1 MSTKLNSQQLS
12 DVVIESLVL
21 ASALLERFET
31 MDQNGLFVQRAKQSV
46 RTALPHLEQYVSK
59 LIKPADEDEID
70 HFKKGA
76 TVVHELSVR
85 VEKALGMDN
94 ILDISNRKQYL
105 KEFIEETTLFPIQK
119 TELYEKIRNSGIL
132 DY

>member
-1 MSTKLNSQQLS
+1 
-12 DVVIESLVL
+12 
-21 ASALLERFET
+21 
-31 MDQNGLFVQRAKQSV
+31 MDQNGLFVQRAKQSI
-46 RTALPHLEQYVSK
+46 RTAIPHIEEYVSK
-59 LIKPADEDEID
+59 LITPKEENEID

-76 TVVHELSVR
+76 TVVNELSAR
-85 VEKALGMDN
+85 VEKALGMNN

-105 KEFIEETTLFPIQK
+105 KEFIEETTLFPVQK

>member
-1 MSTKLNSQQLS
+1 MKLTSEELS

-46 RTALPHLEQYVSK
+46 RTALPHIEEYVSK
-59 LIKPADEDEID
+59 LITAKEADEEE
-70 HFKKGA
+70 HYKKGA
-76 TVVHELSVR
+76 TVVHELSSR
-85 VEKALGMDN
+85 VEKALGMEN

-105 KEFIEETTLFPIQK
+105 KEFIEDTALFPVQK
-119 TELYEKIRNSGIL
+119 TELYEKIRDSGIL
-132 DY
+132 NY

>member
-1 MSTKLNSQQLS
+1 MSTKLNSQELS

-46 RTALPHLEQYVSK
+46 RTALPHLEQYVGK
-59 LIKPADEDEID
+59 LIKPADEDEVD

-76 TVVHELSVR
+76 TVVHELSAR
-85 VEKALGMDN
+85 VEKALGMEN

-119 TELYEKIRNSGIL
+119 TQLYEKIRDSGIL
-132 DY
+132 NY

>member
-1 MSTKLNSQQLS
+1 MSAKLNSQELS

-59 LIKPADEDEID
+59 LIKPADEDEVD

-76 TVVHELSVR
+76 TVVHELSSR
-85 VEKALGMDN
+85 VEKALGMEN

-119 TELYEKIRNSGIL
+119 TELYEKIRDSGIL
-132 DY
+132 NY

>member
-1 MSTKLNSQQLS
+1 MKLTSSELS

-31 MDQNGLFVQRAKQSV
+31 MDQNGLFVQRAKNSV

-59 LIKPADEDEID
+59 LITPADEDEVD
-70 HFKKGA
+70 HFKKGG
-76 TVVHELSVR
+76 TVVAELSNR
-85 VEKALGMDN
+85 VEKALGMEN

-105 KEFIEETTLFPIQK
+105 KEFIDDTALFPVQK
-119 TELYEKIRNSGIL
+119 TELYEKIRDSGIL
-132 DY
+132 NY

>member
-1 MSTKLNSQQLS
+1 MSVKLNSQELS
-12 DVVIESLVL
+12 DVIIESLVL

-31 MDQNGLFVQRAKQSV
+31 MDQNGLFVQRAKQSI
-46 RTALPHLEQYVSK
+46 RTAIPHIEEYVSK
-59 LIKPADEDEID
+59 LITPKEENEID

-76 TVVHELSVR
+76 TVVNELSAR
-85 VEKALGMDN
+85 VEKALGMNN

-105 KEFIEETTLFPIQK
+105 KEFIEETTLFPVQK

>member
-1 MSTKLNSQQLS
+1 MSKLTSEELS

-31 MDQNGLFVQRAKQSV
+31 MDENGLFVQRAKNSV

-59 LIKPADEDEID
+59 LIKPADEDEVD

-76 TVVHELSVR
+76 TVVHELSAR
-85 VEKALGMDN
+85 VEKALKTEN
-94 ILDISNRKQYL
+94 ILDISNRKDYL
-105 KEFIEETTLFPIQK
+105 LEFIDETTLSATEK
-119 TELYEKIRNSGIL
+119 VELYEKIRDSGIL
-132 DY
+132 NY

>member
-1 MSTKLNSQQLS
+1 MSKLTSEELS

-46 RTALPHLEQYVSK
+46 RTALPHIEEYVKK
-59 LIKPADEDEID
+59 LIIANSDDEVDY
-70 HFKKGA
+70 FKKGA
-76 TVVHELSVR
+76 TIVHELSSR
-85 VEKALGMDN
+85 VEKALGMEN
-94 ILDISNRKQYL
+94 ILDISNRKKYL
-105 KEFIEETTLFPIQK
+105 KDFIDETALFPAQR
-119 TELYEKIRNSGIL
+119 TQLYENIRDSGIL

>member
-1 MSTKLNSQQLS
+1 MSVKLNSQELS

-46 RTALPHLEQYVSK
+46 RTALPHIEEYVKK
-59 LIKPADEDEID
+59 LITAKEADEVD

-76 TVVHELSVR
+76 TVVHELSSR
-85 VEKALGMDN
+85 VEKALGMEN

-119 TELYEKIRNSGIL
+119 TELYEKIRDSGIL
-132 DY
+132 NY

>member
-1 MSTKLNSQQLS
+1 MKLTSEELS

-46 RTALPHLEQYVSK
+46 RTALPHIEQYVDK
-59 LIKPADEDEID
+59 LITAREDDEEE
-70 HFKKGA
+70 HYKKGA
-76 TVVHELSVR
+76 TVVAELSAR

-94 ILDISNRKQYL
+94 ILDISTRKQYL
-105 KEFIEETTLFPIQK
+105 KEFIDDTALFPVQK
-119 TELYEKIRNSGIL
+119 TELYEKIRDSQIL
-132 DY
+132 NY

>member
-1 MSTKLNSQQLS
+1 MKLTSQELS
-12 DVVIESLVL
+12 DIVIESLVL

-31 MDQNGLFVQRAKQSV
+31 MDQNGLFVQRAKNSV

-59 LIKPADEDEID
+59 LIKPADEDEVE

-76 TVVHELSVR
+76 TVIAELSSR
-85 VEKALGMDN
+85 IEKALSMEN
-94 ILDISNRKQYL
+94 ILDISVRKEYL
-105 KEFIEETTLFPIQK
+105 KEFIEETALFPLQK
-119 TELYEKIRNSGIL
+119 TELYEKIRDSGIL